1 MRVSSL
7 GPALFCAAFA
17 GLVMAWAQ
25 APHPQQ
31 QNTQV
36 IGGEV
41 LESAKVRPTPSS
53 TPASDLLRK
62 MGGQESLRVDGRK
75 EETAQEALRRLSA
88 PQSGSRSEKPKTK
101 AP

>member
-1 MRVSSL
+1 MNRVPL
-7 GPALFCAAFA
+7 GPALFCAAFS

-31 QNTQV
+31 QNTQI

-41 LESAKVRPTPSS
+41 LDSAKVRPSPTS

-62 MGGQESLRVDGRK
+62 MGGHDPVKVDGQK
-75 EETAQEALRRLSA
+75 DLPAEEALRRHSR
-88 PQSGSRSEKPKTK
+88 PQNKKSVQP
-101 AP
+101 